1 MTYFEQVFHRF
12 DGNSEIKKDISYCQN
27 EISPTSAEILQLP
40 IYQKFQKH
48 FNGKE
53 TNCFR

>member
-12 DGNSEIKKDISYCQN
+12 DGNSEIKKDISYRQN
-27 EISPTSAEILQLP
+27 EISPTSAETLQSP

-53 TNCFR
+53 TNCFH